1 MEQVCNIRSRFV
13 HSAFLACTTWLVARI
28 HAQPEEHTMK
38 VAITGASG
46 MVGKSLTE
54 RLKQSGHQVVSFVRN
69 ASSNQNERFQWDP
82 DKGTIDA
89 EGLNGVDAVV
99 NLAGENIAAKRWTP
113 EQKEKIRTS
122 RVKGT
127 TLLARTIAG
136 MSTKPEVLVSASAI
150 GFYGDRG
157 DEMLTEN
164 SAPGNGFLADVCKEW
179 EQSTK
184 AAEASG
190 VRIVRARLGVVLS
203 KEGGALQKMLPIFQL
218 GGGGIIGS
226 GKQYMSWVTLDDV
239 VNALIFAIENKS
251 VSGAINI
258 VAPHSVRNSEF
269 TDALGHALHR
279 PVVLPLP
286 AFAAKIIMGEMADE
300 LLLSS
305 ARVEPLAL
313 EGNKFAFEYPN
324 LAGALLHTLGKS
336 A

>member
-1 MEQVCNIRSRFV
+1 
-13 HSAFLACTTWLVARI
+13 
-28 HAQPEEHTMK
+28 MK
-38 VAITGASG
+38 VVITGSSG
-46 MVGKSLTE
+46 MVGTALTE
-54 RLKQSGHQVVSFVRN
+54 KLRAQGDEVVSYVRKMHPGKTGQYLWN
-69 ASSNQNERFQWDP
+69 PEA
-82 DKGTIDA
+82 GTIDSA
-89 EGLNGVDAVV
+89 GLSGASAVV

-122 RVKGT
+122 RVEGT
-127 TLLARTIAG
+127 TLLSHTIAG
-136 MSTKPEVLVSASAI
+136 LPAKPEVLVSASAI

-164 SAPGNGFLADVCKEW
+164 SAPGSGFLAEVCKEW

-203 KEGGALQKMLPIFQL
+203 KNGGALQKMLPIFQL

-239 VNALIFAIENKS
+239 VNALIFAIKTKS
-251 VSGAINI
+251 VTGPINI
-258 VAPHSVRNSEF
+258 VAPNSVRNSEF

-279 PVVLPLP
+279 PAVLPLP

-313 EGNKFAFEYPN
+313 EGNKFGFEYPN

>member
-1 MEQVCNIRSRFV
+1 
-13 HSAFLACTTWLVARI
+13 
-28 HAQPEEHTMK
+28 MK

-46 MVGKSLTE
+46 MVGTALTAK
-54 RLKQSGHQVVSFVRN
+54 LQSEGHEVVSYVRSV
-69 ASSNQNERFQWDP
+69 SSGQTGKFLWNP
-82 DKGTIDA
+82 DAGTIDA
-89 EGLNGVDAVV
+89 AGLAGAEAVV

-127 TLLARTIAG
+127 TLLAKTIAT
-136 MSTKPEVLVSASAI
+136 MANKPEVLVSASAI
-150 GFYGDRG
+150 GIYGDRG

-164 SAPGNGFLADVCKEW
+164 SAPGSGFLADVCKEW

-184 AAEASG
+184 AAETSG
-190 VRIVRARLGVVLS
+190 VRIVRARLGVILS
-203 KEGGALQKMLPIFQL
+203 KNGGALQKMLPIFQL

-239 VNALIFAIENKS
+239 VNALIFAIKNKS
-251 VSGAINI
+251 VTGAMNI
-258 VAPHSVRNSEF
+258 VAPNSVRNSEF

-279 PVVLPLP
+279 PVMLPLP

-313 EGNKFAFEYPN
+313 EGNKFGFEYPN
-324 LAGALLHTLGKS
+324 LAGALLHTLGES

>member
-1 MEQVCNIRSRFV
+1 
-13 HSAFLACTTWLVARI
+13 
-28 HAQPEEHTMK
+28 MK

-46 MVGKSLTE
+46 MVGTA
-54 RLKQSGHQVVSFVRN
+54 LKDKLKAEGHEVVSYARKVSPGQTGEFAWN
-69 ASSNQNERFQWDP
+69 P
-82 DKGTIDA
+82 DAGTIDTA
-89 EGLNGVDAVV
+89 GLVGVEAVV
-99 NLAGENIAAKRWTP
+99 NLAGENIAGKRWSA
-113 EQKEKIRTS
+113 EQKEKIRAS

-127 TLLARTIAG
+127 TLLANTIAALAV
-136 MSTKPEVLVSASAI
+136 KPEVLVSASAI

-164 SAPGNGFLADVCKEW
+164 SAPGTGFLAEVCKEW

-190 VRIVRARLGVVLS
+190 VRIVMARFGVILS
-203 KEGGALQKMLPIFQL
+203 KNGGALQKMLPIFQM

-239 VNALIFAIENKS
+239 VNALIFAVQNKS
-251 VSGAINI
+251 VKGAVNI
-258 VAPHSVRNSEF
+258 VAPNSVRNSEF

-286 AFAAKIIMGEMADE
+286 AFAAKLIMGEMADE

-313 EGNKFAFEYPN
+313 EENKFGFEYPN
-324 LAGALLHTLGKS
+324 LAGALLHTLSQS

>member
-1 MEQVCNIRSRFV
+1 
-13 HSAFLACTTWLVARI
+13 
-28 HAQPEEHTMK
+28 MK
-38 VAITGASG
+38 VVITGASG
-46 MVGKSLTE
+46 MVGTALAE
-54 RLKQSGHQVVSFVRN
+54 RLRSQGDEVVSYARSVR
-69 ASSNQNERFQWDP
+69 P
-82 DKGTIDA
+82 DQTGKYLWNPEAGTIDP
-89 EGLNGVDAVV
+89 EGLSGATAVV

-113 EQKEKIRTS
+113 EQKEKIRAS

-127 TLLARTIAG
+127 TLLAQTIAA
-136 MSTKPEVLVSASAI
+136 MTNKPEVLVSASAI

-164 SAPGNGFLADVCKEW
+164 SAPGNGFLAEVCREW

-190 VRIVRARLGVVLS
+190 VRIVLARLGVVLS
-203 KEGGALQKMLPIFQL
+203 KDGGALQKMMPIFQL

-226 GKQYMSWVTLDDV
+226 GRQYMSWVTLDDV
-239 VNALIFAIENKS
+239 VNALIFAIKTKS
-251 VSGAINI
+251 VTGAINI
-258 VAPHSVRNSEF
+258 VAPNSVRNSEF

-313 EGNKFAFEYPN
+313 EGNKFGFEFPN

>member
-1 MEQVCNIRSRFV
+1 
-13 HSAFLACTTWLVARI
+13 
-28 HAQPEEHTMK
+28 MK

-46 MVGKSLTE
+46 MVGTALTH
-54 RLKQSGHQVVSFVRN
+54 RLRSEGHEVTSYARTTS
-69 ASSNQNERFQWDP
+69 AGQNGTFLWNP
-82 DKGTIDA
+82 DAGTIDKA
-89 EGLNGVDAVV
+89 GLDGADAVV

-113 EQKEKIRTS
+113 EQKDKIRTS

-127 TLLARTIAG
+127 TLLAKTISG
-136 MSTKPEVLVSASAI
+136 MANKPEVFISASAI

-164 SAPGNGFLADVCKEW
+164 SAPGSGFLAEVCKEW
-179 EQSTK
+179 EQSTT
-184 AAEASG
+184 AAETSG
-190 VRIVRARLGVVLS
+190 VRVVKARLGVVLS
-203 KEGGALQKMLPIFQL
+203 KNGGALQKMLPIFQL

-239 VNALIFAIENKS
+239 VNALIFAIKNKS
-251 VSGAINI
+251 VTGAMNI
-258 VAPHSVRNSEF
+258 VAPNSVRNSEF
-269 TDALGHALHR
+269 TDALGQALHR
-279 PVVLPLP
+279 PAVLPLP

-313 EGNKFAFEYPN
+313 EGNKFGFEYPN

>member
-1 MEQVCNIRSRFV
+1 
-13 HSAFLACTTWLVARI
+13 
-28 HAQPEEHTMK
+28 MK

-46 MVGKSLTE
+46 MVGTALTKKLRAE
-54 RLKQSGHQVVSFVRN
+54 GDEVVAYVRTVRAGETGKYLWN
-69 ASSNQNERFQWDP
+69 P
-82 DKGTIDA
+82 DAGTIDQA
-89 EGLNGVDAVV
+89 GLSGADAVV

-127 TLLARTIAG
+127 TLLAQTIAG
-136 MSTKPEVLVSASAI
+136 MTSKPEVFVSASAI
-150 GFYGDRG
+150 GLYGDRG

-164 SAPGNGFLADVCKEW
+164 SAPGTGFLAEVCKEW

-190 VRIVRARLGVVLS
+190 VRIVWARLGVVLS
-203 KEGGALQKMLPIFQL
+203 KNGGALQKMLPIFQL

-226 GKQYMSWVTLDDV
+226 GKQFMSWVTLDDV
-239 VNALIFAIENKS
+239 VNALIFAIKNKT
-251 VSGAINI
+251 VTGAINI
-258 VAPHSVRNSEF
+258 VAPNSVRNSEF

-279 PVVLPLP
+279 PAVLPLP

-313 EGNKFAFEYPN
+313 EGNKFGFEFPN
-324 LAGALLHTLGKS
+324 LAGALLHELGKP

>member
-1 MEQVCNIRSRFV
+1 
-13 HSAFLACTTWLVARI
+13 
-28 HAQPEEHTMK
+28 MK

-46 MVGKSLTE
+46 MVGSALKD
-54 RLKQSGHQVVSFVRN
+54 RLQAEGDEVVSFVRHTADAQTGN
-69 ASSNQNERFQWDP
+69 FLWNPEAGSI
-82 DKGTIDA
+82 DKA
-89 EGLNGVDAVV
+89 GLSGVEAVV
-99 NLAGENIAAKRWTP
+99 NLAGENIAAKRWTT
-113 EQKEKIRTS
+113 EQKEKIRAS

-127 TLLARTIAG
+127 TLIANTIAG
-136 MSTKPEVLVSASAI
+136 LANKPEVFVSASAI

-164 SAPGNGFLADVCKEW
+164 SAPGNGFLAEVCREW

-190 VRIVRARLGVVLS
+190 VRLVWARFGVILS
-203 KEGGALQKMLPIFQL
+203 KNGGALQKMLPIFQL

-239 VNALIFAIENKS
+239 VNALVFAIKNKS
-251 VSGAINI
+251 VTGAVNI
-258 VAPHSVRNSEF
+258 VAPNSVRNSEF

-313 EGNKFAFEYPN
+313 EGNKFNFEYPN